1 VPSGARAPSVVRA
14 PSDMPA
20 PNITCAPTDD
30 AISRTIVAVLP
41 EALQARPYDQV
52 TYTFVAQLAHVAPA
66 DVRRCY
72 PTKAELV
79 LSALRPLPPRI
90 PRRPALACSG
100 AEIVTRYLQFWET
113 ADNAV
118 ILRCLCAAAGTDRR
132 LAAAIETHT
141 IASLIAPYAASSRT
155 TDACPRARLAVSE
168 LLGLALSRYV
178 LCQEPLASADHET
191 IAAWVGPALDYFLKG
206 ELGRSAPDKRCPYDR
221 SAPSAPRAP
230 SRASPASAAPTCAG
244 EKRRAP

>member
-1 VPSGARAPSVVRA
+1 MSSVTRAPCGARAPGFTRA
-14 PSDMPA
+14 SHELPT
-20 PNITCAPTDD
+20 PNTTPGPNDD
-30 AISRTIVAVLP
+30 AIRRTIVALLP

-52 TYTFVAQLAHVAPA
+52 TYTFVARLAHVAPA

-79 LSALRPLPPRI
+79 LSALRPLPPRRT
-90 PRRPALACSG
+90 RRPALACSG

-132 LAAAIETHT
+132 LAAAIEAHT
-141 IASLIAPYAASSRT
+141 IAALIAPYAASART

-191 IAAWVGPALDYFLKG
+191 IASWAGPALDYFLKG
-206 ELGRSAPDKRCPYDR
+206 ELGRSA
-221 SAPSAPRAP
+221 
-230 SRASPASAAPTCAG
+230 
-244 EKRRAP
+244 